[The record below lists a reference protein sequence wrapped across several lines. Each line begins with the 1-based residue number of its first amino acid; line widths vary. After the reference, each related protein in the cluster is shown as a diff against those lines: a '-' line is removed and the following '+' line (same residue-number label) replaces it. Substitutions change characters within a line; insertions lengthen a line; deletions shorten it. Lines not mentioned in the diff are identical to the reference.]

1 MRAGYETRVLESL
14 RPAWHLLGDIVLE
27 IQVSAWAGHGVKL
40 EEGLGTMREL
50 ILANGC
56 ESPPFEPRTY
66 T

>member
-40 EEGLGTMREL
+40 EEGLGTTC
-50 ILANGC
+50 A
-56 ESPPFEPRTY
+56 S
-66 T
+66 